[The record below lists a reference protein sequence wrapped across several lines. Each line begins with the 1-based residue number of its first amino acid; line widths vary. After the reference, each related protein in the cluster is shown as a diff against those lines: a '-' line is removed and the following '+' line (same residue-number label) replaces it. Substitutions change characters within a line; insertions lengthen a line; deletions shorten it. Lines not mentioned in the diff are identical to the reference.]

1 MAEEEDEILT
11 KRSLTGFPLII
22 FQILAFSLSAYY
34 LYTCALGIVNMQ
46 QHRGIYFLLTMLLI
60 FLLFPAFKTKNNKVP
75 VYDWILMFMAL
86 FVIGFWILDFNEYV
100 QHRTGMPSTR
110 DIILGVFL
118 ILLSLEMGRRVV
130 GKTLPILALIFIAYA
145 YLGPYLPGILGHY
158 GFSTKMIVENIAVTM
173 GGIYGIVT
181 NTYATYIFPF
191 IVFASF
197 LQASGAG
204 DAIENIARSIAG
216 KHKGGAAK
224 IAVVSSGLIGSVTG
238 SSAANAVM
246 TGAYTIPM
254 MKKLGYKSHDAAGIE
269 AAASTGGQFMPPIM
283 GAAAFLIASFTETPY
298 IEIIKIAF
306 IPAILYFI
314 GVGFMVHFLAGKEN
328 LKGLPSEQIPK
339 FSSVILK
346 EGYLLSPVI
355 IIIVLLVIGY
365 SVQYSAVAA
374 IFLSIGL
381 SYFKKEYRITPK
393 KFIKTLITAAKTSLM
408 VGSTAGVIGIIMG
421 IITLTGLG
429 LRFSAFI
436 IALSGGI
443 LPITLLFI
451 AFAGYVLGMGVTIT
465 SSYILLSILAAPA
478 LVQLGVPLLTAHL
491 VVFWFCQTGGV
502 TPPVAL
508 VAFAASSIA
517 KCSPVKA
524 GNSAVKLASPLF
536 IMPFLFVYTPLLFT
550 GTLPSIIATVISS
563 VIGMITFAGL
573 IQGYWFKLASP
584 LVRILLAVSSVL
596 MFIPYIIT
604 DLAGIVLIAVTTY
617 INIKKVYISKGKE
630 LKIEV

>member
-1 MAEEEDEILT
+1 MAADEDKIIT
-11 KRSLTGFPLII
+11 KRSLSGISLII
-22 FQILAFSLSAYY
+22 FKILAFILSAYY
-34 LYTCALGIVNMQ
+34 LYTCAFGIVNMQ
-46 QHRGIYFLLTMLLI
+46 QHRGIYFLITMLLC
-60 FLLFPAFKTKNNKVP
+60 FLLYPARKRTSSKVAI
-75 VYDWILMFMAL
+75 YDWLLILTAL

-100 QHRTGMPSTR
+100 RHRTGMPSVR
-110 DIILGVFL
+110 DIILGGIL

-130 GKTLPILALIFIAYA
+130 GKTLPILAIVFIMYA

-158 GFSTKMIVENIAVTM
+158 GFSTKMIVENVAVTM

-204 DAIENIARSIAG
+204 DAIENISRSIAG
-216 KHKGGAAK
+216 GQKGGAAK
-224 IAVVSSGLIGSVTG
+224 IAVISSGLIGSVTG

-298 IEIIKIAF
+298 VEIIKIAF

-314 GVGFMVHFLAGKEN
+314 GVGFMVHFIAGKQN
-328 LKGLPSEQIPK
+328 LKGLPASEVPK
-339 FSSVILK
+339 FSSVILR
-346 EGYLLSPVI
+346 EGYLLAPVI
-355 IIIVLLVIGY
+355 IIIVLLVIGF

-393 KFIKTLITAAKTSLM
+393 KFIATLIDAAKTSLM

-421 IITLTGLG
+421 VITLTGLG
-429 LRFSAFI
+429 LRFSAFV

-443 LPITLLFI
+443 LPITILFI
-451 AFAGYVLGMGVTIT
+451 AVAGYILGMGVTIT

-550 GTLPSIIATVISS
+550 GSVPSIIETVISS
-563 VIGMITFAGL
+563 IIGIIVFAGMM
-573 IQGYWFKLASP
+573 QGYWFKLASP
-584 LVRILLAVSSVL
+584 PVRILLALSSVL
-596 MFIPYIIT
+596 MFIPNITTDVGGII
-604 DLAGIVLIAVTTY
+604 LIAVTSY
-617 INIKKVYISKGKE
+617 INIKKEYTAKNIRT
-630 LKIEV
+630 EV

>member
-1 MAEEEDEILT
+1 MVAHEDEIII
-11 KRSLTGFPLII
+11 KRSLSGISLII
-22 FQILAFSLSAYY
+22 LKILAFILSAYY
-34 LYTCALGIVNMQ
+34 LYTCAFGIVNMQ
-46 QHRGIYFLLTMLLI
+46 QHRGIYFLITMLLC
-60 FLLFPAFKTKNNKVP
+60 FLLYPARKRKSSRVP
-75 VYDWILMFMAL
+75 IYDWLLILTAL

-100 QHRTGMPSTR
+100 RHRTGMPSAR
-110 DIILGVFL
+110 DIILGGIL

-130 GKTLPILALIFIAYA
+130 GKTLPILAIVFISYA

-158 GFSTKMIVENIAVTM
+158 GFSTKMIVENVAVTM

-204 DAIENIARSIAG
+204 DAIENISRSIAG
-216 KHKGGAAK
+216 GHKGGAAK

-298 IEIIKIAF
+298 VEIIKIAF
-306 IPAILYFI
+306 IPAVLYFI
-314 GVGFMVHFLAGKEN
+314 GVGFMVHFIAGKQN
-328 LKGLPSEQIPK
+328 LKGLPAAEVPK
-339 FSSVILK
+339 FSSVILR
-346 EGYLLSPVI
+346 EGYLLAPVI
-355 IIIVLLVIGY
+355 IIIVLLVIGF

-381 SYFKKEYRITPK
+381 SYFKKENRITPK
-393 KFIKTLITAAKTSLM
+393 KFIATMIDAAKTSLM

-421 IITLTGLG
+421 VITLTGLG
-429 LRFSAFI
+429 LRFSAFV

-443 LPITLLFI
+443 LPITILFI
-451 AFAGYVLGMGVTIT
+451 AVAGYILGMGVTIT

-550 GTLPSIIATVISS
+550 GSVPSIIETVISS
-563 VIGMITFAGL
+563 IIGIIVFAGMM
-573 IQGYWFKLASP
+573 QGYWFKLASP
-584 LVRILLAVSSVL
+584 PVRILLAISSVL
-596 MFIPYIIT
+596 MFIPNITTDVGGII
-604 DLAGIVLIAVTTY
+604 LIAVTSY
-617 INIKKVYISKGKE
+617 INIKKEYTAKNIRT
-630 LKIEV
+630 EV

>member
-1 MAEEEDEILT
+1 MASDHSDADG
-11 KRSLTGFPLII
+11 KRKLSGFPLHL
-22 FQILAFSLSAYY
+22 FRFFAAVLSFYY
-34 LYTCALGIVNMQ
+34 LYTCAFGIINMQ
-46 QHRGIYFLLTMLLI
+46 QHRGIYFLLTILLC
-60 FLLFPAFKTKNNKVP
+60 FLLFPAVKTKKNSIP
-75 VYDWILMFMAL
+75 FYDWILMIISIY
-86 FVIGFWILDFNEYV
+86 VIGSWILGFDSYV
-100 QHRTGMPSTR
+100 KFRTGMPSKM
-110 DIILGVFL
+110 DIILGIIL
-118 ILLSLEMGRRVV
+118 ILLSLEMARRVV
-130 GKTLPILALIFIAYA
+130 GKTLPILAGVFILYAYA
-145 YLGPYLPGILGHY
+145 GPYLPSILGHY

-204 DAIENIARSIAG
+204 DAIENISTSIAG
-216 KHKGGAAK
+216 RHKGGAAK

-298 IEIIKIAF
+298 IDIIKIAF
-306 IPAILYFI
+306 IPALLYFL
-314 GVGFMVHFLAGKEN
+314 GVGFMVHFIAGKQD
-328 LKGLPSEQIPK
+328 LKGLPAEQVPK
-339 FSSVILK
+339 FSTTILK
-346 EGYLLSPVI
+346 EGYLLLPVI
-355 IIIVLLVIGY
+355 MIIIFLVIGY
-365 SVQYSAVAA
+365 SVQFSAVIA
-374 IFLSIGL
+374 IIISIILS
-381 SYFKKEYRITPK
+381 FFNRNYRITPK
-393 KFIKTLITAAKTSLM
+393 RFLETLIDAARTSLM

-443 LPITLLFI
+443 LPLTLLFI
-451 AFAGYVLGMGVTIT
+451 AAAGYVLGMGVTIT

-524 GNSAVKLASPLF
+524 GNSAVRLASPLF
-536 IMPFLFVYTPLLFT
+536 IMPFLFIYTPLLLN
-550 GTLPSIIATVISS
+550 GTFSEVVSTVISCT
-563 VIGMITFAGL
+563 VGIIAFAGMM
-573 IQGYWFKLASP
+573 QGYWLKPASP
-584 LVRILLAVSSVL
+584 LVRIILGVSAVLLFMPDIL
-596 MFIPYIIT
+596 T
-604 DLAGIVLIAVTTY
+604 DTAGIVLIAAASF
-617 INIKKVYISKGKE
+617 INFRIEYKAFKKKE
-630 LKIEV
+630 A